1 MSKQDNI
8 YNILLKKHSK
18 LHISNIIEPII
29 KPFQDK
35 FGKDLS
41 ELSIFWSSIIG
52 EDYGKITRPLRI
64 STEYKLV
71 NGGKKLIRKL
81 HIEVSGSNA
90 LEIKYNQNLIIKN
103 INQIYGVNFISE
115 LLLKQNYKTI
125 RQHKNCDNIEKKR
138 DVKQKINQ
146 DKNIGIKNNH
156 LKFALL
162 KLGKQIEEGKSN
174 AK

>member
-1 MSKQDNI
+1 MIWLIQW
-8 YNILLKKHSK
+8 
-18 LHISNIIEPII
+18 IE
-29 KPFQDK
+29 
-35 FGKDLS
+35 
-41 ELSIFWSSIIG
+41 
-52 EDYGKITRPLRI
+52 
-64 STEYKLV
+64 LV
-71 NGGKKLIRKL
+71 
-81 HIEVSGSNA
+81 
-90 LEIKYNQNLIIKN
+90 NLIIKN

-125 RQHKNCDNIEKKR
+125 RQHKNSDNIEKKR

-162 KLGKQIEEGKSN
+162 KLGKQIEKGKSN